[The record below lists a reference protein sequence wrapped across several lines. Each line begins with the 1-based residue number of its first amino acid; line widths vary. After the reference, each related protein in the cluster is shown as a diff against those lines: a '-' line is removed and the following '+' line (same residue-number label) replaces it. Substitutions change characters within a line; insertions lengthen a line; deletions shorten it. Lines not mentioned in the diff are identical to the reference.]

1 MKLRMLFAA
10 GLLLV
15 PALTA
20 AAEVTLSSGRIEG
33 ERLDD
38 IDRYLGVPYARP
50 PVGAL
55 RWRAPQPPEAW
66 TGTRP
71 ALTPGHACMQRG
83 NFFASDDE
91 RTFDLPYGDEDCLFL
106 NVWAPVAD
114 GERPLLIFFHGGSGI
129 AGDSAHPLYDG
140 TRLARA
146 LDAVVI
152 TANYRLGV
160 WGSLQSPALETGD
173 AAEDSGSFFL
183 LDMVRVLDWAR
194 ANCPAL
200 GCDAGR
206 ITISGQSAGAVAVL
220 GLLRSPLAKGK
231 FQQAISFSGLPFS
244 ASDETASERTRTL
257 LTGLLSRDGHA
268 TDDRSLDAVLAGT
281 SELNLRDYLQG
292 QSAEALLA
300 ASGRGLSPAYVA
312 DGTVLMALPDA
323 NPDKLAAQVVS
334 KVPLLIGST
343 RDEMTTLVP
352 IDSKAHSA
360 RRLWPLFNGEPRDQ
374 TIGEQLGWWGAIK
387 RHVSVGLA
395 GWFINRKLRS
405 TEHDYAEQLPS
416 VHVYRFEWDHFPEP
430 WRSDLGSFHALDI
443 PFIFGNFIDDRAMY
457 MRFAWTAENRT
468 EREALHRRITKRL
481 RAFVHTGDPNDS
493 GDELPQWQPWGRQ
506 EPIEVWGS

>member
-194 ANCPAL
+194 ANC
-200 GCDAGR
+200 
-206 ITISGQSAGAVAVL
+206 
-220 GLLRSPLAKGK
+220 
-231 FQQAISFSGLPFS
+231 
-244 ASDETASERTRTL
+244 
-257 LTGLLSRDGHA
+257 
-268 TDDRSLDAVLAGT
+268 
-281 SELNLRDYLQG
+281 
-292 QSAEALLA
+292 
-300 ASGRGLSPAYVA
+300 
-312 DGTVLMALPDA
+312 
-323 NPDKLAAQVVS
+323 
-334 KVPLLIGST
+334 
-343 RDEMTTLVP
+343 
-352 IDSKAHSA
+352 
-360 RRLWPLFNGEPRDQ
+360 
-374 TIGEQLGWWGAIK
+374 
-387 RHVSVGLA
+387 
-395 GWFINRKLRS
+395 
-405 TEHDYAEQLPS
+405 
-416 VHVYRFEWDHFPEP
+416 
-430 WRSDLGSFHALDI
+430 
-443 PFIFGNFIDDRAMY
+443 
-457 MRFAWTAENRT
+457 
-468 EREALHRRITKRL
+468 
-481 RAFVHTGDPNDS
+481 
-493 GDELPQWQPWGRQ
+493 
-506 EPIEVWGS
+506 